1 MRSLLILL
9 LTGLLGECYSRQYLV
24 ETTHVRKAR
33 PNVGRADV
41 AVAPPAADAA
51 APAAPPAAEAVAP
64 AAPAAESAAPEAPV
78 AEAPAAEEPSV
89 LAPAPVP
96 SNSARAAGNK
106 SWNQLFAKYKTFLN
120 TLKGLLDKGESIPDT
135 EFVAFG
141 KLVEAAVKENPGE
154 FKLADEIP
162 ISGPESE
169 APDAPDAALAPV
181 AIPPEPETGG
191 APEATT
197 APAAPVAS
205 RRRRRRRRH

>member
-1 MRSLLILL
+1 MGIKMKILL
-9 LTGLLGECYSRQYLV
+9 SQILLFTGLLGECYSRQYLV

-51 APAAPPAAEAVAP
+51 APAAPPATDAVAP
-64 AAPAAESAAPEAPV
+64 AAPAPES
-78 AEAPAAEEPSV
+78 
-89 LAPAPVP
+89 
-96 SNSARAAGNK
+96 SNSAGATGNK
-106 SWNQLFAKYKTFLN
+106 NWNQLFSKYKTFLN
-120 TLKGLLDKGESIPDT
+120 TLKGMLDKGESIPDT

-162 ISGPESE
+162 ISGTESE
-169 APDAPDAALAPV
+169 TPDAPDAALAPV
-181 AIPPEPETGG
+181 AIPLEPEAGG

-197 APAAPVAS
+197 APAAPAAS
-205 RRRRRRRRH
+205 RRQRRRRRH

>member
-1 MRSLLILL
+1 MGIKMKILLSSLLLFI
-9 LTGLLGECYSRQYLV
+9 GLHGECYSRQYLIK
-24 ETTHVRKAR
+24 TTHVRKAR

-51 APAAPPAAEAVAP
+51 APAAP
-64 AAPAAESAAPEAPV
+64 AAESAAPEAPV
-78 AEAPAAEEPSV
+78 AK
-89 LAPAPVP
+89 APAPVS
-96 SNSARAAGNK
+96 SNSAGATGNK
-106 SWNQLFAKYKTFLN
+106 NWNQLFSKYKTFLN
-120 TLKGLLDKGESIPDT
+120 TLKEMLDKGESIPDT

-162 ISGPESE
+162 ISGTESE

-181 AIPPEPETGG
+181 AIPPEPESGG

-205 RRRRRRRRH
+205 RRRRRRGRH

>member
-1 MRSLLILL
+1 MGIKMKILL
-9 LTGLLGECYSRQYLV
+9 SQILLFTGLLGECYSRQYLV

-51 APAAPPAAEAVAP
+51 APAAPPA
-64 AAPAAESAAPEAPV
+64 ESVAPEAPV
-78 AEAPAAEEPSV
+78 AEAPAAEAPSV
-89 LAPAPVP
+89 EAPAPVS
-96 SNSARAAGNK
+96 SNSAGATGNK
-106 SWNQLFAKYKTFLN
+106 NWNQLFSKYKTFLN
-120 TLKGLLDKGESIPDT
+120 TLKGMLDKGESIPDT

-162 ISGPESE
+162 ISGTESE

-181 AIPPEPETGG
+181 AIPLEPEAGG
-191 APEATT
+191 APEAATS
-197 APAAPVAS
+197 PAGPAAS